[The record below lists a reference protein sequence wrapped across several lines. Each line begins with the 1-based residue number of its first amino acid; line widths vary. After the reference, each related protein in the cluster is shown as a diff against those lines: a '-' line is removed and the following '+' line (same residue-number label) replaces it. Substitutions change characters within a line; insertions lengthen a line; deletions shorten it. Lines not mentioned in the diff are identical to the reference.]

1 MGNNDTIK
9 DNPSRRMEKSFLSLA
24 KRSETQFNN
33 SYSECPSLRKNGLG
47 ITSFVAHFTFV
58 CPVSNTTNSTFLP
71 FIVAPS
77 RKVTLSCYISAFLS
91 WVSSLQTT
99 DHLHLPLPPPSPLG
113 HRVPEIYVPYMGI
126 KSWGQ
131 ITETSWNIPFLF
143 TSHQKIL

>member
-1 MGNNDTIK
+1 MWETDTIK
-9 DNPSRRMEKSFLSLA
+9 DDPSRRMERSFLSLA
-24 KRSETQFNN
+24 KRSGMQFNN
-33 SYSECPSLRKNGLG
+33 SYSECPSLRKTDLG

-58 CPVSNTTNSTFLP
+58 LPVSTTTNSTFLS

-77 RKVTLSCYISAFLS
+77 RKVTLSCYISVFLS
-91 WVSSLQTT
+91 WVFSPLTT

-113 HRVPEIYVPYMGI
+113 HRVPEINVPYMGI